1 MDLIDL
7 IGFAGA
13 ILVLA
18 AFALSN
24 TRSVRV
30 TPRALAVMNLGAG
43 AALALN
49 GLVHHAWPSTVV
61 NTVWFVIA
69 VVALG
74 RAAVPGVKRNRPRTE
89 AGDSAAFDSGSA
101 QKVKEPWVVP
111 GRGPWPSSS
120 TIVAAETTPRIV
132 RGGQDRA
139 PGGHFLAQHPD
150 DPIDR

>member
-43 AALALN
+43 ATLALN

-69 VVALG
+69 AVALG
-74 RAAVPGVKRNRPRTE
+74 RAAVSRSERNRPRT
-89 AGDSAAFDSGSA
+89 
-101 QKVKEPWVVP
+101 
-111 GRGPWPSSS
+111 
-120 TIVAAETTPRIV
+120 
-132 RGGQDRA
+132 
-139 PGGHFLAQHPD
+139 
-150 DPIDR
+150 